1 MQTQVAPARFGSL
14 ILGGAVAIA
23 LCWAAPSIAQD
34 ATGSQPTTSG
44 NANGG
49 AGTTS
54 PTTTTSANG
63 DGTNTTTTSSGTTAA
78 GGTTSAGSTSRR
90 TRPAPSSP
98 AAGGES
104 AGSANEGAANPDS
117 AGADRYEIISPEIPP
132 KGPAA
137 GPDNV
142 KVDLN
147 FVDLDLLDLLKRFAD
162 WKRMN
167 FIITDKKE
175 LEGKSVSIISHH
187 KVTIREAYEAFQ
199 SALAMHGLT
208 IVETNGMGR
217 IVKSGDAS
225 KSPIK
230 VGKGTPGRTDVIT
243 TQLIQLEN
251 VSVSDVSK
259 VIQGLVSPE
268 AQVTAYQPTNTMII
282 TDTGNNLRKVYE
294 VLRELDVAA
303 PKSSMKIVPLA
314 FADSAEVKA
323 IIEQL
328 YPSAAT
334 DSGSSSRGTTSR
346 STRSSTSRSS
356 SRTNSRSSRSSSRST
371 SSAEANAVGESSN
384 YISKVLDD
392 ERTNSLIVLAN
403 DDGHKAVADL
413 VAKLDVDVDPQN
425 RAQIHVV
432 NLEHAKAE
440 EVAQVLSELSQAGN
454 NQNSRRGAAASRAA
468 TRSSSSNAAAALAGG
483 AGGEEGEARGAIA
496 AFDSGMR
503 IAADENTNSLVIIA
517 NQEDYRVVKSV
528 IDELDIVRRQVF
540 VDAVVLEINSED
552 TIDMGL
558 AAHMPTS
565 PAQDSVGFVGG
576 QFNATS
582 LGFNPTTL
590 SGLAAGVFGQTVD
603 VPVAD
608 PTGGV
613 TSIGVPA
620 FGIVLNALKT
630 NSSVNIISSPNL
642 LTLDNEEAKIVVG
655 RKVPFPTQAGLSNL
669 GQPVISFQREDVAI
683 TLEVTPRIN
692 SADFVTLEV
701 KVEVSEIEEDDSGL
715 EVGQSG
721 GPITS
726 KREVETVALVQ
737 DNQTVVLGGLVGS
750 TETEVETKFPVLGD
764 IPLIGSL
771 FRGSRKSSRK
781 TNLMVF
787 LTPHIVDDEDD
798 MWEIQRVKEAQRQE
812 FLRRFYGRSREAYT
826 EEMRKL
832 LRYSMN
838 YVDQPSMFRGPT
850 SVATDLVLDGEPLSD
865 ESRSAIEGVMNEAT
879 IRDPGAGAG
888 ELPEGELI
896 IEGDPLPEDP
906 AIPPVQSEGSTES
919 DGEEM

>member
-1 MQTQVAPARFGSL
+1 MQTHRPSTRSGSL
-14 ILGGAVAIA
+14 VLGGVIAVVFA
-23 LCWAAPSIAQD
+23 WSTPTWAQD
-34 ATGSQPTTSG
+34 ADNSASG
-44 NANGG
+44 NAGSNSSS
-49 AGTTS
+49 TS
-54 PTTTTSANG
+54 ASGTTTTTG
-63 DGTNTTTTSSGTTAA
+63 PDGQTTDDEA
-78 GGTTSAGSTSRR
+78 
-90 TRPAPSSP
+90 P
-98 AAGGES
+98 AAGQPTRPPPARGPVFKPAEPAEPAEPAASES
-104 AGSANEGAANPDS
+104 GQG
-117 AGADRYEIISPEIPP
+117 RFEIISPDLPP

-137 GPDNV
+137 GPDSA
-142 KVDLN
+142 KIEIN
-147 FVDLDLLDLLKRFAD
+147 FVDVDLLDLLKRFAD

-175 LEGKSVSIISHH
+175 LEGKTVSIISHH

-230 VGKGTPGRTDVIT
+230 VGKGAPGRTDIIT

-268 AQVTAYQPTNTMII
+268 AQLTAYQPTNTLII

-314 FADSAEVKA
+314 YAESSDVKA

-328 YPSAAT
+328 YPTAAT
-334 DSGSSSRGTTSR
+334 SPNASTNSRA
-346 STRSSTSRSS
+346 S
-356 SRTNSRSSRSSSRST
+356 SRTSSRTSRTSSRT
-371 SSAEANAVGESSN
+371 SRTSNRSATSAEANAIGESSN

-392 ERTNSLIVLAN
+392 ERTNSIIVLAN
-403 DDGHKAVADL
+403 DDGHAAVAEL

-440 EVAQVLSELSQAGN
+440 EVAQVLSELSQAGGNEQN
-454 NQNSRRGAAASRAA
+454 NRRNNAATRAA
-468 TRSSSSNAAAALAGG
+468 TRTSSGASAAAAA
-483 AGGEEGEARGAIA
+483 AAEEGESRGAIA

-528 IDELDIVRRQVF
+528 IDELDILRRQVF
-540 VDAVVLEINSED
+540 VDAVVLEIASED
-552 TIDMGL
+552 TLDLGI
-558 AAHMPTS
+558 AAHMPTQ
-565 PAQDSVGFVGG
+565 PGENSVGFVGG
-576 QFNATS
+576 QFNASS
-582 LGFNPTTL
+582 LGFSSTL
-590 SGLAAGVFGQTVD
+590 SGLAAGVFGDTVQ
-603 VPVAD
+603 VPAID
-608 PTGGV
+608 PTTGSAV
-613 TSIGVPA
+613 SVGVPA
-620 FGIVLNALKT
+620 FGIVLNALKS

-692 SADFVTLEV
+692 STDFVTLEV
-701 KVEVSEIEEDDSGL
+701 KVEVSEIEEDDQGL
-715 EVGQSG
+715 DAAGQSG

-726 KREVETVALVQ
+726 KREIETVALVQ

-750 TETEVETKFPVLGD
+750 TDTEVETKFPILGD

-812 FLRRFYGRSREAYT
+812 FLRRFYGRSREAYVD
-826 EEMRKL
+826 EMRKL
-832 LRYSMN
+832 LRFSMN

-850 SVATDLVLDGEPLSD
+850 TVATDLVLGDEPLS
-865 ESRSAIEGVMNEAT
+865 EGSRSAIQDVVDEV
-879 IRDPGAGAG
+879 RVSDPGIGAG
-888 ELPEGELI
+888 DLPDGELI
-896 IEGDPLPEDP
+896 IEGDPMPDDRMQEDP
-906 AIPPVQSEGSTES
+906 SIPPADAPVETSTE
-919 DGEEM
+919 EM